1 MKIFSNKKLNLIIIL
16 IFLNCNFNNLLAQ
29 DPSVGLS
36 IELVKSTHLKN

>member
-36 IELVKSTHLKN
+36 IE